1 MIVVWHRKCPSSVS
15 FTGRFIPKQLSEIL
29 CNAGNSTKATM
40 LSYSLAFINSF
51 KHQKRKIYQEVRILR
66 YHYEEVWAMVVVF
79 F

>member
-1 MIVVWHRKCPSSVS
+1 M
-15 FTGRFIPKQLSEIL
+15 QEIQQ
-29 CNAGNSTKATM
+29 KATM

-79 F
+79 FLSLNDIKKNILRWLTTT